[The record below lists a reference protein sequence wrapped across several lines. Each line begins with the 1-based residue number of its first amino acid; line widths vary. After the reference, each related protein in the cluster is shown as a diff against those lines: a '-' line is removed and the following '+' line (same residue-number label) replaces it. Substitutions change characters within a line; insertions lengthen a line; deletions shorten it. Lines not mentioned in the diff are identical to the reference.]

1 MDEQP
6 PAALVVVSAEE
17 GLANGLNKLSQR
29 GYRVVLIRPPRAAL
43 LAALQGTAEAV
54 LEWRE
59 VTGEEDDGAGGEE
72 EDAGATPAAG
82 AADAEGAA
90 SAPPGAPPGA
100 LLGGGTGGA

>member
-1 MDEQP
+1 MVDEPEPPSKLLVDVMMFAMDEQP

-43 LAALQGTAEAV
+43 SAALQGTAEAV

-59 VTGEEDDGAGGEE
+59 VTGEEGARQMQREVE
-72 EDAGATPAAG
+72 KRL
-82 AADAEGAA
+82 ADF
-90 SAPPGAPPGA
+90 A
-100 LLGGGTGGA
+100 LQDL